1 MLTTPMHNRFAEGFI
16 EYRSSG
22 EALDPL
28 SAKILDGHATD
39 DAPVTAVPPLAWLQS
54 GVRAVVAAYRAW
66 RARERAAEELYALDD
81 RALADL
87 GLSRAEI
94 TFILAYGAPERG
106 PHAPEAGLP
115 LPANCNGARCR
126 AA

>member
-1 MLTTPMHNRFAEGFI
+1 MHNRFAEGFI

-28 SAKILDGHATD
+28 SEKILDGHVTD
-39 DAPVTAVPPLAWLQS
+39 AAPVTAASPLAWLRS
-54 GVRAVVAAYRAW
+54 GVRAGLAAYRAW
-66 RARERAAEELYALDD
+66 RARERAAEELYSLDD

-94 TFILAYGAPERG
+94 PFILAYGAPERG
-106 PHAPEAGLP
+106 PHAEEVGLP
-115 LPANCNGARCR
+115 LPANCNGARCK